1 MAVGIFNG
9 SAPGSTVS
17 IMNSTLSRNSAT
29 YGGGIINVGSLA
41 VVSTTMRGNTAMR
54 GGGIYNGNAD
64 AIVGSSI
71 ISASINAGNVGGDC
85 SSPGT
90 FTSNGYNLAGV
101 DCAFSSVGD
110 RTVAHTWRPIG
121 IGPLALQRRPH
132 SDDGRVLQEPREG
145 CDSRG
150 SSGCCRG

>member
-1 MAVGIFNG
+1 
-9 SAPGSTVS
+9 
-17 IMNSTLSRNSAT
+17 MNSTLSRNSAT

-85 SSPGT
+85 SGPGT

-101 DCAFSSVGD
+101 DCAFSFSVGD
-110 RTVAHTWRPIG
+110 RTVAHTWQPIG
-121 IGPLALQRRPH
+121 IGPLAYNGGPTRTMAVFYKSPAKDAIPVGAL
-132 SDDGRVLQEPREG
+132 GAEG
-145 CDSRG
+145 LASLCP
-150 SSGCCRG
+150 SSGATDK